1 MSERSLGEAP
11 EQPEEQ
17 PELDP
22 AGYDIADYAGG
33 IRPGRR
39 RVTIQPRPDLYPDL
53 QRLIERIDEAPE
65 DANVD
70 DLIDEFDRLRD
81 LMRVEWV
88 LERRSPEW
96 TVEFYRQAARDMGV
110 EVKNGAHD
118 VARADFTEEQAAEVG
133 MRCILAQTVE
143 TSDGHD
149 WTLEDMRRLREV
161 APEQVDVLADA
172 VAKVNAGHAE
182 ALTLDFSRRRS
193 TSRGTRRSYSS

>member
-1 MSERSLGEAP
+1 MSERSLGDTPEP
-11 EQPEEQ
+11 EQDEPT
-17 PELDP
+17 LDP
-22 AGYDIADYAGG
+22 ATYDVAEYAGG

-53 QRLIERIDEAPE
+53 QRLIEQINEAPE
-65 DANVD
+65 DADVD
-70 DLIDEFDRLRD
+70 DLIDEFERLRS

-88 LERRSPEW
+88 VERRSAEW
-96 TVEFYRQAARDMGV
+96 TVEFYRQAAEDMGV
-110 EVKNGAHD
+110 AMKNGAHD
-118 VARADFTEEQAAEVG
+118 VARGDFTEDHAAEVG

-143 TSDGHD
+143 TSDGRD
-149 WTLEDMRRLREV
+149 WTLDDMRRLHEV

-193 TSRGTRRSYSS
+193 TSRGTRRSSSN